1 MATELATA
9 YIQLVPSF
17 RGGSRA
23 ISDELGKEGAAGGK
37 KFAKGFE
44 GQTSKMGKKVAI
56 GASLVVA
63 GAAVAKFATSSA
75 NAYKSIGMDVSKL
88 SRLTGMSTEQASKLR
103 FEFQQTG
110 IDANKGAQGVVIF
123 SKKVAASKDGM
134 KDFGF
139 QTRDANGNLLPM
151 SELLANAADH
161 LSKTKSATDRTA
173 ESMKL
178 FGRGGADMAKLL
190 GKGSDAMAKLGDEAG
205 KYGLILTEKNLNAVK
220 QATENERKQTAAMQ
234 GLQVQ
239 VGQHVLPIMTKW
251 TGFMA
256 TEIPKATGFLH
267 DHAGAFKVLSGVVG
281 TTVAL
286 FGTYKA
292 ALLVTK
298 VATGAW
304 TAVTSAGT
312 AAQWAWNHATTAAA
326 GAADAAGVSVG
337 TLGAAAAGAAASI
350 GLAVLA
356 AHKLDE
362 ATKFKGNTSY
372 LLDDLKAL
380 GAGKGSTAAGI
391 EETGMSIK
399 GMAKAMADVDKAAS
413 YSTTERWMDAFN
425 RNAGRGAWESL
436 TNNKAKKAKQNIDAI
451 DKALAEMVDTGD
463 RLGAQR
469 AYAKLSGDLIAA
481 GAPASQVARYFD
493 DYWHAADHA
502 GKSTREV
509 ASASSD
515 LSAKWYA
522 GAGKAIADATNKYKA
537 WRTEVDNAWAALKRL
552 TDYKLGIVD
561 ANLAYAQAVAD
572 QQAGVKERGT
582 VLGYGSQAG
591 RDNIAAAE
599 ASRRAILQQAEA
611 LRTEKDGAKKA
622 ADFIAAHV
630 VQLNAQ
636 ELAMGYTRDQVDL
649 LNAAMGMTP
658 SQVITEMVTKPRID
672 KQRKAIDDY
681 NAWVAAHPAYHIT
694 NDQIIA
700 HGGYGTVDPALGPAA
715 ANAGTYSSVPTGAS
729 IGSGG
734 GVSGSGGVHRSGGKS
749 IGTVNIY
756 GAKDDRQ
763 MLNKLLWAQGR

>member
-9 YIQLVPSF
+9 YVQLVPSF
-17 RGGSRA
+17 RGASRT
-23 ISDELGKEGAAGGK
+23 ISDEMTKQGAAGGK

-56 GASLVVA
+56 GAALVVA

-75 NAYKSIGMDVSKL
+75 NAYKSIGMDVAKL

-110 IDANKGAQGVVIF
+110 IDANRGAQGVVIF

-161 LSKTKSATDRTA
+161 LAKTKTATDRTA

-205 KYGLILTEKNLNAVK
+205 RYGLILTEKNLNAVK
-220 QATENERKQTAAMQ
+220 QATENERKQKAAMQ
-234 GLQVQ
+234 GLKVQ
-239 VGQHVLPIMTKW
+239 IGEHVLPIMTKW
-251 TGFMA
+251 TEFMA
-256 TEIPKATGFLH
+256 KEIPRATKFME
-267 DHAGAFKVLSGVVG
+267 DHEGAVKVVG
-281 TTVAL
+281 TAVGVTTGLFVA
-286 FGTYKA
+286 YKGAMVVQTIASGAWSA
-292 ALLVTK
+292 ATGI
-298 VATGAW
+298 ATGAQ
-304 TAVTSAGT
+304 TAFNYALDQGAVSAY
-312 AAQWAWNHATTAAA
+312 AAA
-326 GAADAAGVSVG
+326 GSLGTLSIAAGGAGALFLAWKSDADRSARSAAELRSEMESLSGAMKAQKKSLTEVRTGWVATQYAKHRDALKRLGISVKDLDRLVGGSHKNWEQWRIDQGRAAVRSGAHRTEMIRDIKTVQNLRSAYTQTRSDLKAQSDAARELAGS
-337 TLGAAAAGAAASI
+337 TNKAAGATQS
-350 GLAVLA
+350 LA
-356 AHKLDE
+356 D
-362 ATKFKGNTSY
+362 
-372 LLDDLKAL
+372 
-380 GAGKGSTAAGI
+380 
-391 EETGMSIK
+391 
-399 GMAKAMADVDKAAS
+399 
-413 YSTTERWMDAFN
+413 
-425 RNAGRGAWESL
+425 
-436 TNNKAKKAKQNIDAI
+436 
-451 DKALAEMVDTGD
+451 
-463 RLGAQR
+463 
-469 AYAKLSGDLIAA
+469 
-481 GAPASQVARYFD
+481 
-493 DYWHAADHA
+493 
-502 GKSTREV
+502 
-509 ASASSD
+509 
-515 LSAKWYA
+515 KWYA

-636 ELAMGYTRDQVDL
+636 ELAMGYTRDQVNL

-763 MLNKLLWAQGR
+763 MVSKLLWAQGR